1 MSSALKFSL
10 CLTILAVF
18 AVPAAYCDIT
28 VTVTTSLAPNAF
40 GSPSWSGYVSNAIYA
55 LENGLPSYGD
65 PNSPTYYS
73 DNSDLYANQPLV
85 TSFNSWMGYADPGAE
100 FGAAFADE
108 LGNRMHFGLLVTAT
122 DGATVAL
129 NDLSFTSSSS
139 DPSDGLG
146 FSWDASPW
154 TYAPERVGIVLNPN
168 GSIADIYDNG
178 EDGGLPVNEIIY
190 VGSGNA
196 YWPLEG
202 AADPSCTGCTT
213 AQMQA
218 AIDAEASADGGY
230 TYTGTYNIDGASG
243 SATFDVSAVPEPS
256 AIVLLASVLGMV
268 GISLRRRLAGTGK

>member
-10 CLTILAVF
+10 CLTILAIF
-18 AVPAAYCDIT
+18 AVPAAHGDIT
-28 VTVTTSLAPNAF
+28 VTVTTSLAPNAY

-55 LENGLPSYGD
+55 LENGLSSYGD
-65 PNSPTYYS
+65 PNLPTYYS

-108 LGNRMHFGLLVTAT
+108 LGNRMHFGLLITAT
-122 DGATVAL
+122 HGETFNID
-129 NDLSFTSSSS
+129 DLSFTSSSS

-146 FSWDASPW
+146 FSWGTGPW
-154 TYAPERVGIVLNPN
+154 TYAPERVGLIHNPDGSVTVL
-168 GSIADIYDNG
+168 DNG
-178 EDGGLPVNEIIY
+178 EDGSTPVDEFIY

-202 AADPSCTGCTT
+202 AADPSCTGCST

-218 AIDAEASADGGY
+218 AIDAEALIRSAAQAATNAWPY
-230 TYTGTYNIDGASG
+230 T
-243 SATFDVSAVPEPS
+243 P
-256 AIVLLASVLGMV
+256 AIAAELIVGQETLAP
-268 GISLRRRLAGTGK
+268 TP